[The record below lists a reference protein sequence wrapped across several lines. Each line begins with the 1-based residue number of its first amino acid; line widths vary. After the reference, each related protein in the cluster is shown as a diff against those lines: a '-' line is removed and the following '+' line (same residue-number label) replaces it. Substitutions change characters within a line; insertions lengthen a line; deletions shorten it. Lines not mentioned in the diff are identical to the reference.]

1 MLDKDFAICEVK
13 KGRRTP
19 PGKKSDLHIISR
31 KKLLEADRENTGQ
44 GLAPLLDGWY
54 RAAKSAQ
61 WKNLEE
67 IRQTYAHADGV
78 PVGDKVYTVFNVKG
92 NHFRL
97 ITEIFYEDQTILVRH
112 VLTHAEYDKGN
123 WKK

>member
-1 MLDKDFAICEVK
+1 
-13 KGRRTP
+13 
-19 PGKKSDLHIISR
+19 
-31 KKLLEADRENTGQ
+31 LLEADRENPGQ

-92 NHFRL
+92 NSFRL

-112 VLTHAEYDKGN
+112 VLTHAEYDQGN

>member
-1 MLDKDFAICEVK
+1 LRRW
-13 KGRRTP
+13 KGP
-19 PGKKSDLHIISR
+19 KVLAGEKSDLHIISR
-31 KKLLEADRENTGQ
+31 KKLLEADRENPGL

-54 RAAKSAQ
+54 RAAKSAR

-78 PVGDKVYTVFNVKG
+78 PVGDKVYTVFNIRG

-97 ITEIFYEDQTILVRH
+97 ITEIFFEDQTILVRH
-112 VLTHAEYDKGN
+112 VLTHEEYAKES
-123 WKK
+123 WKR